1 MQVGLTLDLRNAATR
16 RRPWREF
23 WEDGLWLLAEAE
35 ALGFD
40 SVLLQEHFF
49 MDDGYAPSLP
59 VFLALLAERTQRIR
73 IGSYLYILPLHHPAA
88 LAQETAVLDQWSG
101 GRLEVTVGLGHRL
114 AEYRAFGIDPAT
126 RASRMEESLQVLRLA
141 WTQRP
146 FDFQGEH
153 FQLQGVEVRPEPLQV
168 PHPPLW
174 VGATTAPAARRA
186 GRHGA
191 FLAGASVDPSVY
203 EDYRE
208 AWRASGR
215 APSEARASSAF
226 SLTTTREDPEAV
238 WTRNR
243 ELYFERWDFYR
254 RIRSEL
260 GDPSLAVGS
269 QADTAGAHP
278 EAPSPEAYRENEIIG
293 SPEEIL
299 EFLRPR
305 VTELGLTDVVLNG
318 PASGIDWRGEGY
330 ESVRCFAEEVLPALR
345 EL

>member
-1 MQVGLTLDLRNAATR
+1 MQVGLTLDLRNAPAR

-35 ALGFD
+35 SLGFD

-49 MDDGYAPSLP
+49 MDDGYGPSLP
-59 VFLALLAERTQRIR
+59 VFLALLAERTREIR

-88 LAQETAVLDQWSG
+88 LAQETAVLDQLSG
-101 GRLEVTVGLGHRL
+101 GRLDVTVGLGHRL
-114 AEYRAFGIDPAT
+114 AEYRAFGIDPST
-126 RASRMEESLQVLRLA
+126 RASHMEEALQVLRLG

-146 FDFQGEH
+146 FDFEGEH
-153 FQLQGVEVRPEPLQV
+153 FQLQGIEVRPEPLQE

-174 VGATTAPAARRA
+174 VGATTAAAARRA

-191 FLAGASVDPSVY
+191 YLAGASVDPSVY
-203 EDYRE
+203 DAYRE
-208 AWRASGR
+208 AWRESGR
-215 APSEARASSAF
+215 SPESARASSAF
-226 SLTTTREDPEAV
+226 SITTTREDPDVV
-238 WTRNR
+238 WKRNR
-243 ELYFERWDFYR
+243 ELYFDRWDFYR

-269 QADTAGAHP
+269 QEKTRQAHP
-278 EAPSPEAYRENEIIG
+278 DVPSPEAYRENEIIG
-293 SPEEIL
+293 TPDAVL
-299 EFLRPR
+299 DFLRLR
-305 VTELGLTDVVLNG
+305 VSELGLTDIVLNG

-345 EL
+345 AL

>member
-1 MQVGLTLDLRNAATR
+1 MQVGLTLDLRNATAR

-23 WEDGLWLLAEAE
+23 WEDGLWLLSEAE

-49 MDDGYAPSLP
+49 MDDGYGPSLP
-59 VFLALLAERTQRIR
+59 VFLALLAERTKRIR

-126 RASRMEESLQVLRLA
+126 RASHMEEALQVLRLA

-146 FDFQGEH
+146 FDFDGEH
-153 FQLQGVEVRPEPLQV
+153 FQLQGLEVRPEPLQV

-191 FLAGASVDPSVY
+191 FLAGASVDPAVY
-203 EDYRE
+203 EAYRE

-215 APSEARASSAF
+215 PPSEARASSAF
-226 SLTTTREDPEAV
+226 SLTTTREDPESV

-269 QADTAGAHP
+269 QEGTGGAHP
-278 EAPSPEAYRENEIIG
+278 EAPSPEAYRENEVIG

-305 VTELGLTDVVLNG
+305 VSELGLTDLVLNG

-345 EL
+345 AL